1 MPGGAFTTNAHSGFR
16 VVSQRVADLVEDGD
30 VGVRAPRV
38 ADEVGSAEILPIDSL
53 TAQSA

>member
-1 MPGGAFTTNAHSGFR
+1 